1 MSTDTEE
8 ATPLGPRAEQARAR
22 LRDALAGPEKPTEG
36 EHEPKR
42 RVRLRLPRR
51 RPRLPQSRRLR
62 VALLVM
68 LVLAL
73 VCTGSFFWLKAGK
86 SLLGLKSGEGVLSF
100 LPTWVP
106 DGVAFEYGGRQI
118 GSGELDSEV
127 QTLRALYGVQVP
139 ADPGQ
144 LAIFRKDAAKA
155 YAVSLILDQAAVD
168 NGIVVADKTAR
179 DTLATFV
186 QQKLGDGPDA
196 YNKFVA
202 ALGDQGTT
210 EQAVVD
216 ELKRRL
222 AMAQLF
228 DKVTAGLPQVTDQD
242 VQTAFAQRKDSLG
255 APEKRQIS
263 NIVVGSKEDADRVMA
278 ALGSGTPFATEAQQA
293 SLDGSTRDKGG
304 DLGAVS
310 RDQLEQAYGDAA
322 FTAARGQ
329 PFGPVQNSY
338 GWNIGVVGQATPP
351 VPADFTQVK
360 DQLRQTLE
368 VERALDRWR
377 GWLGNEIAGA
387 HIRYADD
394 YRPADPDSAPSGSPT
409 QSGIPAGGK

>member
-1 MSTDTEE
+1 M
-8 ATPLGPRAEQARAR
+8 L
-22 LRDALAGPEKPTEG
+22 
-36 EHEPKR
+36 
-42 RVRLRLPRR
+42 
-51 RPRLPQSRRLR
+51 
-62 VALLVM
+62 VALLV
-68 LVLAL
+68 VAL
-73 VCTGSFFWLKAGK
+73 VCTGSFFWVKSGK

-100 LPTWVP
+100 LPTWLP
-106 DGVAFEYGGRQI
+106 EGVAFEYKDRQI
-118 GSGELDSEV
+118 SSGELDSEV

-139 ADPGQ
+139 TDPGQ
-144 LAIFRKDAAKA
+144 LATFRKDAAKA
-155 YAVSLILDQAAVD
+155 YAVSLILDQAALD

-179 DTLATFV
+179 DTLAKFV
-186 QQKLGDGPDA
+186 QEKLGDGPDA

-263 NIVVGSKEDADRVMA
+263 NIVVGSQDDADRVLA
-278 ALGSGTPFATEAQQA
+278 ALRSGTPFAAEAQQA

-322 FTAARGQ
+322 FTAMPGQ

-338 GWNIGVVGQATPP
+338 GWNIGVIGQVTPP
-351 VPADFTQVK
+351 VPADFAQVK

-368 VERALDRWR
+368 VERAVDKWR
-377 GWLGNEIAGA
+377 NWLGSEIADAG
-387 HIRYADD
+387 IRYADD
-394 YRPADPDSAPSGSPT
+394 YRPANPDAAPSGTPT